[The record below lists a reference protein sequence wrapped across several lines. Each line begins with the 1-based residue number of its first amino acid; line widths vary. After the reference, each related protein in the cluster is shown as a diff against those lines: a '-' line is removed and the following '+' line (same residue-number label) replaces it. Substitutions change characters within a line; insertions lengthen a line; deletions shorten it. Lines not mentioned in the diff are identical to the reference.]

1 MMRRLLRTKVK
12 FYEDNVEVMDLL
24 GLLVDIDIP
33 NLHLQDQK
41 TKIKILS
48 EVNAILKRE
57 EERGGEDAL
66 LKRV

>member
-33 NLHLQDQK
+33 NLHLLDQK
-41 TKIKILS
+41 TKIKVLRG
-48 EVNAILKRE
+48 VNAILKRE
-57 EERGGEDAL
+57 EKGGDGDAL
-66 LKRV
+66 LNRA